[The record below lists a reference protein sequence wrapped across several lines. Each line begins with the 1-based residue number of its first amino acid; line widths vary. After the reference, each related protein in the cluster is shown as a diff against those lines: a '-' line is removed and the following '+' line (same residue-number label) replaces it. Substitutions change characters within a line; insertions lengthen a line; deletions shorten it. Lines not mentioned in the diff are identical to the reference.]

1 MNIDGFEI
9 ERKYLIA
16 MPDPDFLEQ
25 NAVPSRIE
33 QTYLLHSDPGVTAR
47 VRKRGREG
55 AWTYTHTQ
63 KIRISDLR
71 RIEDE
76 QEIDEAR
83 YRELLRQ
90 ADPERNVI
98 SKTRWVLPWRGEE
111 FEIDIFP
118 FWDDRALM
126 EIELR
131 EEGQAVELPPQIRVL
146 REVTGDR
153 RYTNSSL
160 SKKIVTE
167 PLEG

>member
-16 MPDPDFLEQ
+16 MPDPEFLAQ

-33 QTYLLHSDPGVTAR
+33 QTYLLPGEPGVTAR
-47 VRKRGREG
+47 VRKRGSDG

-76 QEIDEAR
+76 QEIDEVR

-98 SKTRWVLPWRGEE
+98 CKTRWVLPWRGQE

-131 EEGQAVELPPQIRVL
+131 GEDQAVELPPQIRVL
-146 REVTGDR
+146 REVTGQEAYR
-153 RYTNSSL
+153 NSSL
-160 SKKIVTE
+160 AMRPPE
-167 PLEG
+167 EDEA